1 MPTILITGASSGIG
15 AACARVLACEHRLV
29 LVARRADR
37 LAALLA
43 ELPGSGHR
51 SVAADLASD
60 EGIAAAA
67 AAVDGELHALVNNAG
82 IFACAEGAAIDRAHL
97 AGIWRLNV
105 DAPLLLTAALLP
117 RLAAGGAIVN
127 ISSVAAESAF
137 AGCGA
142 YSASKAALEAW
153 SRCLREEL
161 RPRGVRVCVV
171 APGATATDIWP
182 AGHPADRSRMA
193 AAADVAAAVRL
204 AIVAPPAASFDRI
217 QVTPTAGPV

>member
-1 MPTILITGASSGIG
+1 MRTVLITGASSGIG
-15 AACARVLACEHRLV
+15 AACARALAHDHRLI

-43 ELPGSGHR
+43 GLPGTGHR
-51 SVAADLASD
+51 SVAADLSAD
-60 EGIAAAA
+60 AGIAAAVA
-67 AAVDGELHALVNNAG
+67 ACPGELHAVVNNAG
-82 IFACAEGAAIDRAHL
+82 VFACAEGKAIDRAHL

-117 RLAAGGAIVN
+117 RLATGGCIVN
-127 ISSVAAESAF
+127 ISSVAAEAAF

-182 AGHPADRSRMA
+182 ADHPADRTRMA
-193 AAADVAAAVRL
+193 AADDVAAAVRL
-204 AIVAPPAASFDRI
+204 ALTAPPAASFDRI
-217 QVTPTAGPV
+217 QVTPAAGPV